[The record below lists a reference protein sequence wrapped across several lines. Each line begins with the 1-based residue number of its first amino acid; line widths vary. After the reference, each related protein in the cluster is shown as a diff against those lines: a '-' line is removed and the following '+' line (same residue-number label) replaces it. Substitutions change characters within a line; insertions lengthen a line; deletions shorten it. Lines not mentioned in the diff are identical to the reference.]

1 MQPHIHGDK
10 SCTSWGSG
18 WGCGWS
24 WPLSPGDF
32 SSFFVNWW
40 VLSWELKV
48 GDSWQYL
55 FCLKPRPEH
64 NNKSLK
70 LVTAIGKLDMVSP
83 EGGEEGISL
92 MINRTAIVLQQIIL
106 DNFWYYGNGS
116 LLENMSSSM
125 PHRHHTYIWTGLAHT
140 IVWQRTSANFS
151 IAKDAP
157 KPWRGKP
164 TRPFSSLHILSLF
177 RFACLFL
184 LRPLLPS
191 LTTLFPFCYDLRI
204 IVSGRWVSW
213 FFIVSSTYFAD
224 EISNYFMQVELDLS
238 LSSPACGLL
247 TW

>member
-32 SSFFVNWW
+32 SFFVWIGGFYLESFRWVTLGNICSAWSLARSITTRVWNWSRQLGNWIWW
-40 VLSWELKV
+40 VLEK
-48 GDSWQYL
+48 G
-55 FCLKPRPEH
+55 
-64 NNKSLK
+64 
-70 LVTAIGKLDMVSP
+70 GK
-83 EGGEEGISL
+83 GISL
-92 MINRTAIVLQQIIL
+92 GIYRAAIVLQQIIL

-140 IVWQRTSANFS
+140 TVWQRTSSNFS
-151 IAKDAP
+151 VAKDAP

-164 TRPFSSLHILSLF
+164 TRPFSSWHILSLF

-191 LTTLFPFCYDLRI
+191 LTTLFPLCYGLRI